1 MASISLLTRYK
12 LIFFVPPQYLADIKA
27 AVFATGAGSYPGP
40 GRYTECCFTSPGTG
54 QCRPG
59 ASANPAIGT
68 RGELEEIDEV
78 RCEILCVGHD
88 VTKDAVEALKKYVR
102 TL

>member
-1 MASISLLTRYK
+1 MAATPLPNRYK
-12 LIFFVPPQYLADIKA
+12 LIFFVPPQHLPEIKA

-40 GRYTECCFTSPGTG
+40 GRYTECCFTTSGVG

-68 RGELEEIDEV
+68 PGQIEEIGEV
-78 RCEILCVGHD
+78 RCEILCVGRD
-88 VTKDAVEALKKYVR
+88 VTSLAVEALKKYANR
-102 TL
+102 G